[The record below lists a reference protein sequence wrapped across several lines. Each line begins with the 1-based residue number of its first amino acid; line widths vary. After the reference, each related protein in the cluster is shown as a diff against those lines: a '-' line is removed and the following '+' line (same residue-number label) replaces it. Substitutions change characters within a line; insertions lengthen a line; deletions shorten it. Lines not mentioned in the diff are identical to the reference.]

1 MYFFHFRFFARL
13 FGQICL
19 EEDEERTQHSPGWG
33 QPRRLGTEEC
43 SNITLWISRIP
54 QIFVLAQLYDSPM
67 QSSHWI
73 IHILF
78 SDWWKISSEA
88 HPWKRILYM
97 WKGGS
102 RVDSPDHPPPWLS
115 IDCCVK
121 EGMPV
126 RQLVPT
132 PPHHQTDMWPSMWL
146 LSGRRNQRGGWGKVN
161 LGVVTIALIFLL
173 LRWKVT
179 QFKKDIY
186 IDTGTILS

>member
-1 MYFFHFRFFARL
+1 MNNTQEIGL
-13 FGQICL
+13 F
-19 EEDEERTQHSPGWG
+19 
-33 QPRRLGTEEC
+33 
-43 SNITLWISRIP
+43 
-54 QIFVLAQLYDSPM
+54 FVLY
-67 QSSHWI
+67 SHSFQTDWKLVLK
-73 IHILF
+73 HILG
-78 SDWWKISSEA
+78 SEYCICG
-88 HPWKRILYM
+88 R
-97 WKGGS
+97 GG
-102 RVDSPDHPPPWLS
+102 VGWIPLTIPPPWLS